1 MNENKKTPKYIREI
15 ILVLIGAIIGVILA
29 YAIVAS
35 GLKRTGTKVES
46 KHEQNST
53 TADDKKEGNKEDKN
67 KKEDKID
74 FITTYKYKHEEVSD
88 SKLKNIQKDMQE
100 RIDRIRRNNSLVQ
113 LQTGKKEFETYVYN
127 NNGECVAE
135 TSDGSYSVVF
145 RNDNK
150 VVKYENSS
158 GALAVGN
165 DIDILQFIENA
176 VLAVGK
182 VDSAKM
188 YYYPIHSDDKN
199 DKFDYDEYRVDLKDE
214 AAIRLCYSPL
224 GEKFA
229 DVMIDSLKSQDKKWK
244 PHLVVVLYIPKD
256 KNNQN
261 FGAVALSVYDNLSK
275 EFTNWDLLGWIQLEN
290 WKLDNWWYTYD
301 FSKANTKDY
310 VSHMKSLMDNLH
322 KMLDKA
328 NSEDKAHKSGV
339 KEKDKNAE
347 GTTKNADN
355 ANSK

>member
-1 MNENKKTPKYIREI
+1 MK
-15 ILVLIGAIIGVILA
+15 
-29 YAIVAS
+29 
-35 GLKRTGTKVES
+35 
-46 KHEQNST
+46 
-53 TADDKKEGNKEDKN
+53 D
-67 KKEDKID
+67 
-74 FITTYKYKHEEVSD
+74 
-88 SKLKNIQKDMQE
+88 IQKDIE
-100 RIDRIRRNNSLVQ
+100 KRINHIREDNSLVQ

-188 YYYPIHSDDKN
+188 YYYPIHSN

-214 AAIRLCYSPL
+214 AAIRLCYSQL

-229 DVMIDSLKSQDKKWK
+229 DVMLDSLKQQDKNWK
-244 PHLVVVLYIPKD
+244 PHLVIVLYIPKD

-275 EFTNWDLLGWIQLEN
+275 EFTNWDLLGWIQLDD

-339 KEKDKNAE
+339 K
-347 GTTKNADN
+347 
-355 ANSK
+355 

>member
-1 MNENKKTPKYIREI
+1 MDKNKETPKYIKKI
-15 ILVLIGAIIGVILA
+15 ILVLIGAIIGVIVA
-29 YAIVAS
+29 YTIVA
-35 GLKRTGTKVES
+35 GELKKTGTKIES
-46 KHEQNST
+46 KHAQNST
-53 TADDKKEGNKEDKN
+53 SADGKKSSTGKN
-67 KKEDKID
+67 GSDTKTDKID

-88 SKLKNIQKDMQE
+88 SKLKSIQEDMKK
-100 RIDRIRRNNSLVQ
+100 RINHVRNDNSLVQ

-135 TSDGSYSVVF
+135 TSDGSYSVIF

-150 VVKYENSS
+150 VVKYEDSS

-188 YYYPIHSDDKN
+188 YYYPIHSDDKS
-199 DKFDYDEYRVDLKDE
+199 DYDEYRVDLKDE

-229 DVMIDSLKSQDKKWK
+229 DVMMDSLKSQDKKWK
-244 PHLVVVLYIPKD
+244 PHLVIVLYIPRD

-261 FGAVALSVYDNLSK
+261 FGAVALSVYDNISK
-275 EFTNWDLLGWIQLEN
+275 EFTNWDLLGWIQLGD
-290 WKLDNWWYTYD
+290 WKLDSWWYTYD
-301 FSKANTKDY
+301 FSKANTEDY

-328 NSEDKAHKSGV
+328 NSKDKVNESGKSGD
-339 KEKDKNAE
+339 KENDKTNKTDE
-347 GTTKNADN
+347 GTTKNAE
-355 ANSK
+355 